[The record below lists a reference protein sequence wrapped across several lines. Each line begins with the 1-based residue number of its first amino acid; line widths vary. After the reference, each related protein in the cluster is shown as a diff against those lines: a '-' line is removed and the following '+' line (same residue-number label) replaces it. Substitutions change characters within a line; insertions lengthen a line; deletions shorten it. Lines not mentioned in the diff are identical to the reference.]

1 MTAESKYFLC
11 SQRLG
16 FRLWTQNDLEL
27 ACGLWG
33 DPGVTGLIDARGKL
47 TENQVKKRL
56 AQEIATADAHGIQYW
71 PIFLLA
77 NDDHVGCC
85 GLRPY
90 DLARGIYEIGFH
102 ICSRYWGRGF
112 ASEGARAVMEYAFDQ
127 LGSAGLFAGHH
138 PDNKTSR
145 RLIEKLGFL
154 YTHDEFYA
162 PTGLHH
168 PSYMLTAQEY
178 ARLLHPV
185 RSSK

>member
-1 MTAESKYFLC
+1 MIPESIYFLC

-16 FRLWTQNDLEL
+16 FRLWTQHDLDL

-33 DPGVTGLIDARGKL
+33 DPGVTRLIDARGKL
-47 TENQVKKRL
+47 TENQVKAKL

-77 NDDHVGCC
+77 NNDHVGCC

-90 DLARGIYEIGFH
+90 DLARDIYEIGFH
-102 ICSRYWGRGF
+102 ICSRYWNHGF
-112 ASEGARAVMEYAFDQ
+112 ASEGAGAIIKYAFEQ
-127 LGSAGLFAGHH
+127 LDAAGLFAGHH
-138 PDNKTSR
+138 PENKTSR
-145 RLIEKLGFL
+145 RLIEKLGFR

-168 PSYMLTAQEY
+168 PSYILTAQQY
-178 ARLLHPV
+178 ARLRYPA
-185 RSSK
+185 RNSK